1 MAGEHTMADE
11 VLALT
16 RKMGVLRVKDLMS
29 RNMHP
34 EYLRRLCRQG
44 RLERV
49 GRGLYRLRHGNVT
62 EHATLATVSKRFPNG
77 VVCLLTALRFHGI
90 GTQNPR
96 EVWMALQRKSATPR
110 IGDLPVR
117 FMRFSEASFGAGV
130 EEHELENVPVRITNT
145 AKTITDCFKYRN
157 KVGLDVALEALRDAL
172 RQRKCKADDI
182 WRYAKVCRVT
192 NVIRPYLEATL

>member
-1 MAGEHTMADE
+1 MADEHTMADE

-34 EYLRRLCRQG
+34 EYIRRLCQEG
-44 RLERV
+44 SLERV

-96 EVWMALQRKSATPR
+96 EVWMALRRRSATPR
-110 IGDLPVR
+110 SGDLPVR
-117 FMRFSEASFGAGV
+117 FMRFSDASFGAGV
-130 EEHELENVPVRITNT
+130 EEHRLEHVPVRITNP
-145 AKTITDCFKYRN
+145 AKTLADCFKYRN

-172 RQRKCKADDI
+172 RQRKCKPGDI